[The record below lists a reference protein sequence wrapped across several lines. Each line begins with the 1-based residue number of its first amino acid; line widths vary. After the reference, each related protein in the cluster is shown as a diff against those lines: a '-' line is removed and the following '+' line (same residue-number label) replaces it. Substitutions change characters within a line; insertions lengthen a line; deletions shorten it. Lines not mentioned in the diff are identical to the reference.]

1 VTAVRAIAATEGRVL
16 AHCSLVTE
24 GTGADRPF
32 LDRLAPAARS
42 RLLDAGTP
50 RHYRRGEVVFHAGDP
65 ATFVVVIVQGRAKVT
80 AAGPEGVEVVLSLR
94 GPGDLVGELAAVDD
108 DALPRSARVSALDPV
123 TCRVVR
129 SAEFRTVLGEHPD
142 VGLEL
147 LRMLSARL
155 RSADRRIVEF
165 GVYDTTRRVA
175 RLLADLAGRPGPTR
189 RPGTVDLSQ
198 DDLAGLVGASR
209 ESVVRALAALRSLGL
224 VTTARRRVE
233 VVDMAALRGFGG

>member
-1 VTAVRAIAATEGRVL
+1 MGRAL
-16 AHCSLVTE
+16 AHCSPVGE
-24 GTGADRPF
+24 GIGADRSF
-32 LDRLAPAARS
+32 LDRLAAAARS
-42 RLLDAGTP
+42 RLLDAGTA
-50 RHYRRGEVVFHAGDP
+50 RHYRRGEVMFHAGDP
-65 ATFVVVIVQGRAKVT
+65 ATFVVVIVRGRAKIT
-80 AAGPEGVEVVLSLR
+80 APGPDGAEVVLSLR
-94 GPGDLVGELAAVDD
+94 GAGDLVGELAAVDD
-108 DALPRSARVSALDPV
+108 EAALRSARVSALDPV

-129 SAEFRTVLGEHPD
+129 SAEFRAILGEHPD

-175 RLLADLAGRPGPTR
+175 RLLGDLAGQAGPAR
-189 RPGTVDLSQ
+189 RPGTVDLTQ

-209 ESVVRALAALRSLGL
+209 ESVVRALATLRSLGL

-233 VVDMAALRGFGG
+233 VVDLAALEGFGG